1 MVDQMQES
9 IMNTSLLQSQGFLP
23 PQRDSDIIGQL
34 QEKLIEAE
42 KLQRDWEQKYKQLSE
57 KYKQL
62 NNALKGITKD
72 KSK

>member
-1 MVDQMQES
+1 
-9 IMNTSLLQSQGFLP
+9 MNTSLLQSQGFLP